1 MSRMKKVL
9 ALGLACG
16 LLLTACGGKD
26 APADNGGG
34 TTAPADSQAET
45 TDAAETPA
53 EDKGAADSGEKTD
66 TARGMVGFHGE
77 RQDLLPDKRYVLWRS
92 IPMWRS

>member
-53 EDKGAADSGEKTD
+53 EDKGAADSGEKQTLRVAWWGS
-66 TARGMVGFHGE
+66 TE
-77 RQDLLPDKRYVLWRS
+77 RDKIYYHLN
-92 IPMWRS
+92 P

>member
-26 APADNGGG
+26 APVDNGSG
-34 TTAPADSQAET
+34 TSEPADSQAET
-45 TDAAETPA
+45 TDEAEAPA
-53 EDKGAADSGEKTD
+53 EDKAAADSGEKQTLRVAWWG
-66 TARGMVGFHGE
+66 TTE
-77 RQDLLPDKRYVLWRS
+77 RDIYYR
-92 IPMWRS
+92 